1 MKLNLKAKMHWF
13 ILISSKNCDSLG
25 IDVDQILGDVI
36 CKLLE
41 ISSSGVLKH
50 RGSESV
56 FISSVSRNFVSTG
69 QLSSFRTW
77 EGNSL

>member
-1 MKLNLKAKMHWF
+1 MHWF

-41 ISSSGVLKH
+41 ISSSVVLKH

-56 FISSVSRNFVSTG
+56 FISSVSRNFISTG